1 MYVLSIAFLFSM
13 RRMRYFDSEARNSLP
28 VPGAMIVGSDA
39 IPSILF
45 LFASLTIIWKPGT
58 GQKVVYIISF
68 FHVLLA
74 REKLFLIRIHALAPQ
89 SDIVW
94 LETVDYMSEKGA
106 IVFVFVFFFGT
117 FNCCFQQRAVE
128 SLQFFRRWLW
138 HGYLLR
144 RWKPLQEFISW
155 KRDEFSKFSAQI
167 MCCFNLVK
175 QM

>member
-1 MYVLSIAFLFSM
+1 
-13 RRMRYFDSEARNSLP
+13 
-28 VPGAMIVGSDA
+28 MIVGSDA

-106 IVFVFVFFFGT
+106 IVFVFVYFF
-117 FNCCFQQRAVE
+117 
-128 SLQFFRRWLW
+128 W
-138 HGYLLR
+138 Y
-144 RWKPLQEFISW
+144 I
-155 KRDEFSKFSAQI
+155 
-167 MCCFNLVK
+167 
-175 QM
+175 